1 LKLALE
7 IFRMQ
12 AGDMSISNALTVS
25 RPAATA
31 FVVIGMFWGCFAAY
45 VPVIKAQLGASDAL
59 FGTLLLG
66 SATGLVSAMWL
77 APYADRFFGAR
88 GMQVGAAMLAVA
100 WLLPGQMT
108 NPWLFAVTMAFVGL
122 ASGMLDVVMNAR
134 VSELEA
140 QHAKPLMNVNHAM
153 FSVAYAVGAILVS
166 FTREAGLGPTPVFAG
181 FAVLAFLMLPLMRL
195 EVAVVPSE
203 DGYSGAYPIWPILL
217 CGGII
222 LVAFMS
228 EATVEAWSALHVE
241 RTLGGGA
248 AEGALGP
255 AMLGITMAIGRF
267 SGQAVAE
274 RVSDLTMF
282 IGASLMA
289 TTGAVIAALV
299 GFGVLGLGVSVIGPI
314 GLALV
319 GRLVAPHLR
328 TEAISRTA
336 VMGFAGFFIAP
347 VLMGGLSE
355 AFGLRVAF
363 LGVAVLLFSAI
374 PLSLIVKKLPAH
386 SRT

>member
-1 LKLALE
+1 
-7 IFRMQ
+7 
-12 AGDMSISNALTVS
+12 MSIRTALSVS

-45 VPVIKAQLGASDAL
+45 VPVIKDQLGASDAV

-77 APYADRFFGAR
+77 APYADRVLGAR
-88 GMQVGAAMLAVA
+88 GMQVGAVMLAVF
-100 WLLPGQMT
+100 WLLPGQTT
-108 NPWLFAVTMAFVGL
+108 NPWLFAFTMAFVGL
-122 ASGMLDVVMNAR
+122 ASGVLDVVMNAR

-140 QHAKPLMNVNHAM
+140 KHAMPLMNVNHAM
-153 FSVAYAVGAILVS
+153 FSVAYAAGAILVS
-166 FTREAGLGPTPVFAG
+166 FTREAGLPPTPVFAG
-181 FAVLAFLMLPLMRL
+181 LAVLAFCMLPLMRL
-195 EVAVVPSE
+195 DVDYVAADE
-203 DGYSGAYPIWPILL
+203 DYVGSYPLWPILL
-217 CGGII
+217 CGAII

-228 EATVEAWSALHVE
+228 EATVEAWSALHIE

-274 RVSDLTMF
+274 RMNEMSVLV
-282 IGASLMA
+282 GASIMSA
-289 TTGAVIAALV
+289 TGAVIAALAPTPLFAYV

-314 GLALV
+314 GLAMV
-319 GRLVAPHLR
+319 GKLVAPHMR

-336 VMGFAGFFIAP
+336 VIGFAGFFIAP
-347 VLMGGLSE
+347 ILMGLMSE
-355 AFGLRVAF
+355 AFGLRIAF
-363 LGVAVLLFSAI
+363 LGVALLLLSAL
-374 PLSLIVKKLPAH
+374 PLAVMIKRLPRH
-386 SRT
+386 VSKQD

>member
-1 LKLALE
+1 
-7 IFRMQ
+7 
-12 AGDMSISNALTVS
+12 MSILNALKTS

-45 VPVIKAQLGASDAL
+45 VPVIKDQLGASDAL

-66 SATGLVSAMWL
+66 SAAGLVSAMWL
-77 APYADRFFGAR
+77 APYVDRVLGAR
-88 GMQVGAAMLAVA
+88 GMQVGATMLALF
-100 WLLPGQMT
+100 WLLPSQI
-108 NPWLFAVTMAFVGL
+108 NQPLLFAVSMGFVGL
-122 ASGMLDVVMNAR
+122 ASGVLDVVMNAR

-140 QHAKPLMNVNHAM
+140 KHARPLMNVNHAM
-153 FSVAYAVGAILVS
+153 FSVAYAASAIMVS
-166 FTREAGLGPTPVFAG
+166 FTREAGIGPTPVFAG
-181 FAVLAFLMLPLMRL
+181 LSVLALLMLPMMRL
-195 EVAVVPSE
+195 KVNVVAAE
-203 DGYSGAYPIWPILL
+203 DGYTGRYPLAPILL
-217 CGGII
+217 CGGVI
-222 LVAFMS
+222 LIAFMS

-267 SGQAVAE
+267 SGQAVSE
-274 RVSDLTMF
+274 RLDEFTVVICATMVS
-282 IGASLMA
+282 A
-289 TTGAVIAALV
+289 TGAIIAALAPTPGVAYV

-314 GLALV
+314 GLGLV

-347 VLMGGLSE
+347 ILMGLLSQ
-355 AFGLRVAF
+355 AFGLRFAF
-363 LGVAVLLFSAI
+363 LCVAGLLFAAL
-374 PLSLIVKKLPAH
+374 PLTLMIRRLP
-386 SRT
+386 RQKVQ

>member
-1 LKLALE
+1 
-7 IFRMQ
+7 
-12 AGDMSISNALTVS
+12 MSILNALSVS
-25 RPAATA
+25 RRPAAA

-45 VPVIKAQLGASDAL
+45 VPVIKDQLGASDAL

-77 APYADRFFGAR
+77 APRADRILGAR
-88 GMQVGAAMLAVA
+88 GMQVGAVALAVA
-100 WLLPGQMT
+100 WLLPGQVM
-108 NPWLFAVTMAFVGL
+108 NPWLFAVSMAFVGL
-122 ASGMLDVVMNAR
+122 CSGLLDVIMNAR

-140 QHAKPLMNVNHAM
+140 KHNRPLMNVNHAM
-153 FSVAYAVGAILVS
+153 FSVAYVVGAVLVS
-166 FTREAGLGPTPVFAG
+166 FTREAGLPPMPVFAG
-181 FAVLAFLMLPLMRL
+181 FGVVALLMLPLMRM
-195 EVAVVPSE
+195 EVTYVAADE
-203 DGYSGAYPIWPILL
+203 GYAGRYPLWPIAL
-217 CGGII
+217 CGAIV

-255 AMLGITMAIGRF
+255 AMLGLTMAIGRF

-274 RVSDLTMF
+274 RMREVTILL
-282 IGASLMA
+282 GASVMA
-289 TTGAVIAALV
+289 ATGAVIAALAPTPVVAYV

-319 GRLVAPHLR
+319 GKLVAPHLR

-336 VMGFAGFFIAP
+336 VIGFSGFFFAP
-347 VLMGGLSE
+347 MLMGLMSE
-355 AFGLRVAF
+355 AFGLRMAF
-363 LGVAVLLFSAI
+363 LGVAVLLLSAV
-374 PLSLIVKKLPAH
+374 PLALLIKRQPQH
-386 SRT
+386 RTNHA

>member
-1 LKLALE
+1 
-7 IFRMQ
+7 MQ
-12 AGDMSISNALTVS
+12 ALAMSILNALS
-25 RPAATA
+25 ISRRPAAA

-45 VPVIKAQLGASDAL
+45 VPVIKDQLGASDAL

-77 APYADRFFGAR
+77 APRADRILGAR
-88 GMQVGAAMLAVA
+88 GMQVGTAALAVA
-100 WLLPGQMT
+100 WVLPGQGFSPM
-108 NPWLFAVTMAFVGL
+108 LFAVSMAFVGL
-122 ASGMLDVVMNAR
+122 CSGLLDVIMNAR

-140 QHAKPLMNVNHAM
+140 KHNRPLMNVNHAM
-153 FSVAYAVGAILVS
+153 FSVAYVVGAVIVS
-166 FTREAGLGPTPVFAG
+166 FTREAGLPPTPVFAG
-181 FAVLAFLMLPLMRL
+181 LSVVALLMLPLMRMDVTY
-195 EVAVVPSE
+195 VAVDE
-203 DGYSGAYPIWPILL
+203 GYSGRYPLWPITL
-217 CGGII
+217 CGAIV

-255 AMLGITMAIGRF
+255 AMLGLTMAIGRF

-274 RVSDLTMF
+274 RMREVTILL
-282 IGASLMA
+282 GASVMA
-289 TTGAVIAALV
+289 ATGAVIAAFAPTPVVAYV

-319 GRLVAPHLR
+319 GKLVAPHLR

-336 VMGFAGFFIAP
+336 VIGFSGFFFAP
-347 VLMGGLSE
+347 MLMGLMSE
-355 AFGLRVAF
+355 AFGLRMAF
-363 LGVAVLLFSAI
+363 FGVAVLLLTAV
-374 PLSLIVKKLPAH
+374 PLALMIKKLQ
-386 SRT
+386 RQDVD

>member
-1 LKLALE
+1 
-7 IFRMQ
+7 
-12 AGDMSISNALTVS
+12 MSILNALSVS
-25 RPAATA
+25 RRPAAA

-45 VPVIKAQLGASDAL
+45 VPVIKDQLGASDAL

-77 APYADRFFGAR
+77 APRADRILGAR
-88 GMQVGAAMLAVA
+88 GMQVGAVALAVA
-100 WLLPGQMT
+100 WLLPGQVM
-108 NPWLFAVTMAFVGL
+108 NPWLFAVSMAFVGL
-122 ASGMLDVVMNAR
+122 CSGLLDVIMNAR

-140 QHAKPLMNVNHAM
+140 KHNRPLMNVNHAM
-153 FSVAYAVGAILVS
+153 FSVAYVVGAVLVS
-166 FTREAGLGPTPVFAG
+166 FTREAGLPPMPVFAG
-181 FAVLAFLMLPLMRL
+181 FGVVALLMLPLMRM
-195 EVAVVPSE
+195 EVTYVAADE
-203 DGYSGAYPIWPILL
+203 GYAGRYPLWPIAL
-217 CGGII
+217 CGAIV

-255 AMLGITMAIGRF
+255 AMLGLTMAIGRF

-274 RVSDLTMF
+274 RMREVTILL
-282 IGASLMA
+282 GASVMA
-289 TTGAVIAALV
+289 ATGAVIAALAPTPVVAYV

-319 GRLVAPHLR
+319 GKLVAPHLR

-336 VMGFAGFFIAP
+336 VIGFSGFFFAP
-347 VLMGGLSE
+347 MLMGLMSE
-355 AFGLRVAF
+355 AFGLRMAF
-363 LGVAVLLFSAI
+363 LGVAVLLLSAV
-374 PLSLIVKKLPAH
+374 PLAFLIKRQPLH
-386 SRT
+386 RTNHA